1 MKKILISSLLLM
13 FAFSGLT
20 MARTVYDS
28 TGRNIVH
35 DGTLRGQ
42 KREAALKK
50 EQQRKMQA
58 AAAAKLDY
66 EAALKSLEE
75 PKPKTNFYQD
85 RIQTNTEEK

>member
-13 FAFSGLT
+13 FALNGITL
-20 MARTVYDS
+20 ARTIYDS

-58 AAAAKLDY
+58 AAAARLNY
-66 EAALKSLEE
+66 EEALKTLEE

-85 RIQTNTEEK
+85 RIKTNTEEK